1 MGLIR
6 AEWAR
11 HNLGPTGVAPV
22 IVVDARQLVSQ
33 KQREDLMGLNRRSLI
48 RAAGAAALA
57 MPFVAR
63 EGFAQAQVLKLTFAD
78 TRNHPLLQ
86 VLERFAENVKKKS
99 NGALE
104 VQVFGTGELG
114 SQANIL
120 TGMQTGII
128 DLCAHTSG
136 FIDTLFPK
144 FQVLDLPFL
153 FPDSATAEKVVD
165 GPVGKQLLDMMPAKG
180 IYGLGYGVW
189 GWRVTSTIN
198 RKIPKPED
206 IKGLKIRVQPGPIFA
221 ATFRALGANPIA
233 IDYSEVYLALSQHTI
248 EAVETPIIALPSAKH
263 YEVVNTVNLTNY
275 CYNAGVMLA
284 SKRKFDAL
292 AAPSQEILRAACAD
306 LTKDWRQMIVQ
317 KTDETTVFLKE
328 KGLTIN
334 EVDRDAYRKATES
347 VYKDFRDVI
356 GADLVDAVTKQVG

>member
-1 MGLIR
+1 M
-6 AEWAR
+6 
-11 HNLGPTGVAPV
+11 NF
-22 IVVDARQLVSQ
+22 S
-33 KQREDLMGLNRRSLI
+33 RRSLI
-48 RAAGAAALA
+48 KSAATAALA
-57 MPFVAR
+57 TPFVAR

-78 TRNHPLLQ
+78 TRNHPLFQ
-86 VLERFAENVKKKS
+86 VLQRFAETVKSKS

-104 VQVFGTGELG
+104 VQVYGTGELG

-136 FIDTLFPK
+136 YIDTLFPK

-153 FPDSATAEKVVD
+153 FPDTATAEKVLD
-165 GPVGKQLLDMMPAKG
+165 GPVGQQLLDMMPTKG
-180 IYGLGYGVW
+180 IYGLSYGVW
-189 GWRVTSTIN
+189 AWRVTSTIN
-198 RKIPKPED
+198 RKAPKPED

-233 IDYSEVYLALSQHTI
+233 IDYSEIYLALSQHTI
-248 EAVETPIIALPSAKH
+248 DAVETPVIALPSAKH

-292 AAPSQEILRAACAD
+292 AAPLKEALRASCTE
-306 LTKDWRQMIVQ
+306 LTKDWRKAMVD
-317 KTDETTVFLKE
+317 KTTETTAFLKE
-328 KGLTIN
+328 KGLTFVD
-334 EVDRDAYRKATES
+334 VDREAYRKATQS

-356 GADLVDAVTKQVG
+356 GADLVDAVTKQIG

>member
-1 MGLIR
+1 MSFSRRTLIK
-6 AEWAR
+6 
-11 HNLGPTGVAPV
+11 
-22 IVVDARQLVSQ
+22 S
-33 KQREDLMGLNRRSLI
+33 
-48 RAAGAAALA
+48 AATAALA
-57 MPFVAR
+57 TPFIAR

-78 TRNHPLLQ
+78 TRNHPLYQ
-86 VLERFAENVKKKS
+86 VLLNFAETVKKKS

-104 VQVFGTGELG
+104 VQVYGTGELG

-136 FIDTLFPK
+136 YIDTLFPK

-153 FPDSATAEKVVD
+153 FPDTATAEKVLD
-165 GPVGKQLLDMMPAKG
+165 GPVGQQLLDMMPYKG
-180 IYGLGYGVW
+180 IYGLSYGVW
-189 GWRVTSTIN
+189 AWRVTSTIN
-198 RKIPKPED
+198 RKAPKPED

-233 IDYSEVYLALSQHTI
+233 IDYSEIYLALSQHTI
-248 EAVETPIIALPSAKH
+248 DAVETPVIALPSAKH

-292 AAPSQEILRAACAD
+292 SAPLKEAVRASSAE
-306 LTKDWRQMIVQ
+306 LTKEWRKAMVD
-317 KTDETTVFLKE
+317 KTAETTTFLKG
-328 KGLTIN
+328 KGLTFVD
-334 EVDRDAYRKATES
+334 VDREAYRKATES

-356 GADLVDAVTKQVG
+356 GADLVNAVTKQVG